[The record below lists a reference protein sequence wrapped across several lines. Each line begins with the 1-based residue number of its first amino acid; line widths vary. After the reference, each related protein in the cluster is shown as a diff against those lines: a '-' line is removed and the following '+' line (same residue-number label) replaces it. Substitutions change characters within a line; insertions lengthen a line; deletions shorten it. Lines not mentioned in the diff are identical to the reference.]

1 MVIYFLLFPMIAMIY
16 LMTLLLR
23 QKAQTQKTIF
33 CVLTFGTLGFI
44 SASRASSV
52 GTDVTLYENIF
63 KSINCGMSAENN
75 LGYVIYN
82 KLIGNAF
89 GYTGHEITA
98 ANSVLITILIGFFIW
113 KVAEHYFV
121 ATFLYISLFYYA
133 TSFNISRQFIAMGLV
148 LVAISFALDKKV
160 MPWFILTVLATL
172 FHATAIVAF
181 PVYWLT
187 KVHWDAKKTL
197 GIFPITIFASFIF
210 DAILNIFVRFF
221 PHYEMY
227 ITGTQFN
234 IAGQGQGRVV
244 LVKVFIL
251 FILLGL
257 LLLYQKRYG
266 LISERHHNIIA
277 LTTVGLSIGIVFYNN
292 ILLNR
297 VELFYSILSIVFI
310 PIAIDY
316 ISLKFKEKDTV
327 RLMLAMRLMLTI
339 GILLITL
346 VPYYIQVSGNYSGI
360 LPYTMNK

>member
-23 QKAQTQKTIF
+23 QKAQIQKTIF

-63 KSINCGMSAENN
+63 KSINYGMSAENN

-82 KLIGNAF
+82 KLIGNVF

-197 GIFPITIFASFIF
+197 SIFPITIFASFIF
-210 DAILNIFVRFF
+210 DAISNIFVRFF

-234 IAGQGQGRVV
+234 IADQGQGRVV

-327 RLMLAMRLMLTI
+327 RLMLTI